1 MLWKECVPLEFH
13 KYICSEENFLYLNR
27 KNVFYAKMSEIV
39 VNFIKMDTE
48 NFPLLRNSLW
58 PFKNI
63 FQYVYSSTY
72 PDIYCATEQGRRN
85 IKNSFYIVH
94 KNYKDKKSKNIQERT
109 PKHFAVERQNSLE
122 NEQKP
127 VKIDDFNSDGA
138 KRMKESIE
146 EKKRKKHGQTEKNK
160 ALKKKKRVEKEKV
173 DEAELWKWLKNVNE
187 EFKKIKDAKKAPKMS
202 KTILK

>member
-72 PDIYCATEQGRRN
+72 PDIYCATEQDRRN

-94 KNYKDKKSKNIQERT
+94 KNYKDKKKQEHLGKN
-109 PKHFAVERQNSLE
+109 PKTFCCR
-122 NEQKP
+122 KT
-127 VKIDDFNSDGA
+127 KFFRKRA
-138 KRMKESIE
+138 K
-146 EKKRKKHGQTEKNK
+146 TCKN
-160 ALKKKKRVEKEKV
+160 R
-173 DEAELWKWLKNVNE
+173 
-187 EFKKIKDAKKAPKMS
+187 
-202 KTILK
+202 